1 MNNHFKSLF
10 LVALLACAVNAIA
23 GEMSVKHIIPDSIA
37 NRSFGELLIKFGNK
51 QKYKYWQCMYCFGIA
66 EQYYNDTLY
75 LNGHPIV
82 AEWGDSTKYRAR
94 ARKELHRTWFHYSSG
109 DGEPSGYYI
118 AAIDTTDKMVYI
130 DTDEK
135 FLAFIGH
142 NNTTQKIAIIT
153 AMNSRSFAYSKKDC
167 SYVYYEDQTSYY
179 FDGWL
184 GERKI
189 QFFWNRDLKTFKE
202 YWLDCQ
208 QEITLNQSKKSK
220 AKTIHKRK
228 SIKRK

>member
-1 MNNHFKSLF
+1 MNSISFQYVLHFLFGNKTTMNNQFKSLF

-82 AEWGDSTKYRAR
+82 AEWGDSNKYRAL

-109 DGEPSGYYI
+109 EDDPSGYYL
-118 AAIDTTDKMVYI
+118 AAIDTEDNLVYI
-130 DTDEK
+130 DTFEK
-135 FLAFIGH
+135 FMAFIEH
-142 NNTTQKIAIIT
+142 NNTTQKIVILPS
-153 AMNSRSFAYSKKDC
+153 SRIYPS
-167 SYVYYEDQTSYY
+167 
-179 FDGWL
+179 
-184 GERKI
+184 
-189 QFFWNRDLKTFKE
+189 
-202 YWLDCQ
+202 
-208 QEITLNQSKKSK
+208 
-220 AKTIHKRK
+220 
-228 SIKRK
+228 